1 MNEKENVASNIQQY
15 IRFLM
20 EYLGIAHPLLKALGI
35 SARR

>member
-15 IRFLM
+15 IFLM
-20 EYLGIAHPLLKALGI
+20 EYLSIAYPLLKALGI